1 MRRSCL
7 VVFAGAALVASGC
20 TTTTT
25 HAGGDPGGRIVQ
37 SLIPETRLALPPGA
51 KNVTVHRNE
60 PTWESLGCDGTSGWT
75 LASVTISFTSGL
87 SPAAIQASADQ
98 SLSQAGWTRIPTPSY
113 LGPAFAVWSNQ
124 TEEGTAAIHLDGN
137 NTGEPSTTWHL
148 VGTEPAKG
156 EAVRTC

>member
-20 TTTTT
+20 TAAAT
-25 HAGGDPGGRIVQ
+25 HAGGDPGGRIVG
-37 SLIPETRLALPPGA
+37 SLVPETRLALPPGA
-51 KNVTVHRNE
+51 ANVSVHLNE
-60 PTWESLGCDGTSGWT
+60 PTWESLGCDGSSGWT

-87 SPAAIQASADQ
+87 SSAAIQESAEQ
-98 SLSQAGWTRIPTPSY
+98 SMSQAGWTRIPTPSY

-124 TEEGTAAIHLDGN
+124 AKDGPTAIHLDGN

-148 VGTEPAKG
+148 TGTEPAKG
-156 EAVRTC
+156 QAVRTC